1 VGGGRLV
8 PLCVDC
14 SKGYAAAPDGVFYV
28 CSALNCPDRPEFMTL
43 VKNGDVGMLL
53 LCPRHFHS
61 IRSSGEP
68 VVVVSRRLELTS
80 VEITKQ
86 GLQKIHRRLH

>member
-1 VGGGRLV
+1 M

-61 IRSSGEP
+61 IRSSGGP